1 MEQNSTI
8 KSMRTK
14 IHQLKKS
21 LSTLESKFTTFQ
33 RRAASNIVKLENKRE
48 HFEVKEKTKR
58 DNEMKKK
65 QEKEREKELQ
75 KRRLEDAIRMHHD
88 LTPSINSKKYQ
99 EKIINN
105 FRSSAYLPSATATF
119 DWSQAHLS

>member
-1 MEQNSTI
+1 
-8 KSMRTK
+8 MRAK
-14 IHQLKKS
+14 ICQLEKS

-33 RRAASNIVKLENKRE
+33 HRAASNIAKLENKRE
-48 HFEVKEKTKR
+48 LFEVKEKIKR
-58 DNEMKKK
+58 DNKMKKR

-88 LTPSINSKKYQ
+88 LTPSINSKNYQ

-105 FRSSAYLPSATATF
+105 FRTNSYLPSATATF
-119 DWSQAHLS
+119 DW